1 MVLLMA
7 KLPPHLEDKLFERT
21 FWQRE
26 EVTLIRGS
34 TVRSNI
40 AYSVVD
46 RENGIESRKAQLE
59 SIVTETLR
67 DPTQPEGKVA
77 VMCASVARS
86 HASYVMPECQAP
98 RAQRCWSS
106 SVAAACAQ
114 SLLLGRSAWASIDI
128 PDVQFVVFVDE
139 PRSTLDYAQT
149 SGRGGRDGSPSRAI
163 IIRGGLSSMTNWGNN
178 IWMARSHNAVESPS
192 TDIWIR
198 IWGGSSVW
206 RTSSHVTI

>member
-77 VMCASVARS
+77 VMCASVAR
-86 HASYVMPECQAP
+86 
-98 RAQRCWSS
+98 

-206 RTSSHVTI
+206 RTSSHVTIVSSR